1 MSLLF
6 EPSFA
11 AAALAHLAVDLL
23 NAQRPLLLV
32 VLSVP
37 LGLSNTLIGVISVI
51 YTFAASISQPLFGW
65 VADRLGG
72 RWVATGGV
80 LWMAGMFGLAVLSP
94 GYLSLVLL
102 VLAALGSGAFHPAGT
117 VEAAEIGRIR
127 FAGRETTAA
136 SVFFLFGQAGYSFG
150 PAIGGPVVDKW
161 GPAGLLVFLPLVVP
175 AGINAGL
182 HFTPFQPA
190 TDPETAA
197 RAPLAFSRRWVLL
210 VPFILLAALRS
221 WSQSNM
227 TTFLPKYYSDL
238 GYSPSLFGVMAAL
251 FMGGS
256 ALGGV
261 GGGWLADHYSRRAV
275 TVLTLLLGVV
285 PLALFPALGQTAW
298 AYFLSPI
305 AGALTGASNSIVIVE
320 AQRMMPQRL
329 GTASGLVLGFMFA
342 AGSVGTMLS
351 GLQLDRVGFTPFF
364 FTTAGITLAAAAM
377 GLWLGKE

>member
-37 LGLSNTLIGVISVI
+37 LGLSNALIGVFSVI
-51 YTFAASISQPLFGW
+51 YTFSASLSQPLFGW

-72 RWVATGGV
+72 RWIATGGV
-80 LWMAGMFGLAVLSP
+80 LWMAGMFGLAVLAP

-117 VEAAEIGRIR
+117 VEAAEVGRIR
-127 FAGRETTAA
+127 FSGRETTAA
-136 SVFFLFGQAGYSFG
+136 SIFFLFGQAGYSFG
-150 PAIGGPVVDKW
+150 PAIGGPIVDKW
-161 GPAGLLVFLPLVVP
+161 GPAGLLIFLPLVIP
-175 AGINAGL
+175 AGINAGI
-182 HFTPFQPA
+182 HFAPFQPA
-190 TDPETAA
+190 AA
-197 RAPLAFSRRWVLL
+197 AGAAEKAPHAFNGRWGLL
-210 VPFILLAALRS
+210 VPFVLLAAFRS
-221 WSQSNM
+221 WSQTNIV
-227 TTFLPKYYSDL
+227 TFLPKYYSDL
-238 GYSPSLFGVMAAL
+238 GYSPSLFGLVAAL

-261 GGGWLADHYSRRAV
+261 GGGWLADHYNKRAV
-275 TVLTLLLGVV
+275 VVWTLLLGVV

-298 AYFLSPI
+298 VYLLSPI

-320 AQRMMPQRL
+320 AQRIMPQRP
-329 GTASGLVLGFMFA
+329 GTAFGLAMGFMFA
-342 AGSVGTMLS
+342 AGSVGTMFS

-364 FTTAGITLAAAAM
+364 LTTAAITLAAAVM

>member
-1 MSLLF
+1 MSLLL

-37 LGLSNTLIGVISVI
+37 LGLSNALIGVFSVI
-51 YTFAASISQPLFGW
+51 YTFSASLSQPLFGW

-72 RWVATGGV
+72 RWLATGGV
-80 LWMAGMFGLAVLSP
+80 LWMAGMFGLAVIAP

-117 VEAAEIGRIR
+117 IEAAEVGRIR
-127 FAGRETTAA
+127 FSGRETTAA

-150 PAIGGPVVDKW
+150 PAIGGPIVDKW
-161 GPAGLLVFLPLVVP
+161 GPAGLLVFLPLVIP
-175 AGINAGL
+175 AGINAGI
-182 HFTPFQPA
+182 HFAPFQPA
-190 TDPETAA
+190 PVLDPAEKPPF
-197 RAPLAFSRRWVLL
+197 APSGRQSLL
-210 VPFILLAALRS
+210 VPFVLLAAFRS
-221 WSQSNM
+221 WSQTNIV
-227 TTFLPKYYSDL
+227 TFLPKYYSDL
-238 GYSPSLFGVMAAL
+238 GYSPSLFGLIAAL

-261 GGGWLADHYSRRAV
+261 GGGWLADHYNKRAV
-275 TVLTLLLGVV
+275 VVWTLLLGVI

-298 AYFLSPI
+298 VYVLSPI

-320 AQRMMPQRL
+320 AQRMMPQRP
-329 GTASGLVLGFMFA
+329 GTASGLALGFMFA
-342 AGSVGTMLS
+342 AGAVGTMFS

-364 FTTAGITLAAAAM
+364 LTTAAITLAAAVM